1 MAYVNDVLTLFST
14 ALLNWRFHT
23 RLTRSNIGIFT
34 LPTRSISLRSTPL
47 VYVCS
52 PFGAPPDQLN
62 SHSKQS
68 TVSSCWPS
76 CFLGSF
82 KPGVPQK
89 YLFLFSWFVWVSQI
103 IDTNKRHILNLK
115 FKTTHL
121 KGTVGYTPLWHFIFW
136 SHFLA
141 FFCTVCTVVLRFPVA
156 YEIFAFEVSGKV
168 LVCVYPFCPGFQDQV
183 FHSFFEGRFII
194 FTNLVGVFNVS
205 TSQHYN
211 VPGGD
216 IFDEARNWK
225 GFVATFCAPLHSC
238 RSK

>member
-1 MAYVNDVLTLFST
+1 MFAAHLVLPRINWIHT
-14 ALLNWRFHT
+14 ANSQRRRRADRVVFWGVLNQGYHK
-23 RLTRSNIGIFT
+23 NI
-34 LPTRSISLRSTPL
+34 
-47 VYVCS
+47 Y
-52 PFGAPPDQLN
+52 
-62 SHSKQS
+62 
-68 TVSSCWPS
+68 
-76 CFLGSF
+76 
-82 KPGVPQK
+82 
-89 YLFLFSWFVWVSQI
+89 FLFSWFVWVSQI

-115 FKTTHL
+115 CKTTHL

-136 SHFLA
+136 SHILLFLA
-141 FFCTVCTVVLRFPVA
+141 FFCTVCTVVLRFPTD

-194 FTNLVGVFNVS
+194 FTNPVGVFNVS